1 MSFMPRPALVLLLF
15 LVGALQLH
23 VTAQQNTADRALLAA
38 HQPGLTATYNGR
50 TDSVNNREKMVYD
63 NQHTIAKLNPLRW
76 LATGS
81 MYFYQQVLSPQL
93 NAGCLYQRTC
103 SNYSKA
109 AIKQYG
115 IIRGVL
121 LTADR
126 LTRCTSGVLPEV
138 LSYRYDAHGHIVDEP
153 RDYFVK

>member
-1 MSFMPRPALVLLLF
+1 MSRLPRQALFLLLF
-15 LVGALQLH
+15 FCTLLQYR
-23 VTAQQNTADRALLAA
+23 VSAQHNTTDLALLEA
-38 HQPGLTATYNGR
+38 HQPGLAATYNGR
-50 TDSVNNREKMVYD
+50 TDTVNSREKMVYD
-63 NQHTIAKLNPLRW
+63 NQKTIAKINPLRW

-81 MYFYQQVLSPQL
+81 MYFYQQLLSPQL

-126 LTRCTSGVLPEV
+126 LSRCTSGVLPEIV
-138 LSYRYDAHGHIVDEP
+138 SYRYDAHGHIIDEP
-153 RDYFVK
+153 QHYFTK

>member
-1 MSFMPRPALVLLLF
+1 MSFLPRTAWLLLLF
-15 LVGALQLH
+15 LVTALQQR
-23 VTAQQNTADRALLAA
+23 VNAQQTKTDLALLAA
-38 HQPGLTATYNGR
+38 HEPVITVSYNGR
-50 TDSVNNREKMVYD
+50 TDTVNNREKMMYD
-63 NQHTIAKLNPLRW
+63 NQHTVAKLNPLRW

-121 LTADR
+121 LSADR
-126 LTRCTSGVLPEV
+126 LSRCTSGVLPEV
-138 LSYRYDAHGHIVDEP
+138 FSYRYDAHGHIVDEP
-153 RDYFVK
+153 RDYFTK

>member
-1 MSFMPRPALVLLLF
+1 MIFLPRPASFLLLL
-15 LVGALQLH
+15 LVVFMQH
-23 VTAQQNTADRALLAA
+23 RVSAQQNNTDHALLEA
-38 HQPGLTATYNGR
+38 HNTGITVTYNGR
-50 TDSVNNREKMVYD
+50 TDTVNNREKMVYD
-63 NQHTIAKLNPLRW
+63 NQQPIAKLNPLRW

-81 MYFYQQVLSPQL
+81 MYFYQQVLSPQI

-109 AIKQYG
+109 AIKQFG

-126 LTRCTSGVLPEV
+126 LSRCTSGVLPEIM
-138 LSYRYDAHGHIVDEP
+138 SYRYDAHGHIIDEP
-153 RDYFVK
+153 GHYFPK

>member
-1 MSFMPRPALVLLLF
+1 MSRLPRPALQLLLF
-15 LVGALQLH
+15 FCILLQQR
-23 VTAQQNTADRALLAA
+23 VSAQQNNTDRALLEA
-38 HQPGLTATYNGR
+38 HQPGLTVTYNGR
-50 TDSVNNREKMVYD
+50 TDSVNSREKMVYD
-63 NQHTIAKLNPLRW
+63 NQHPIAKLNPLRW

-81 MYFYQQVLSPQL
+81 MYFYQQLLSPQL

-109 AIKQYG
+109 AIKHYG

-126 LTRCTSGVLPEV
+126 LSRCTSGVRPEIP
-138 LSYRYDAHGHIVDEP
+138 SYRYDAHGHIIDEP
-153 RDYFVK
+153 GHYIAK

>member
-1 MSFMPRPALVLLLF
+1 MKFLPRPAIFILVLFSALLNF
-15 LVGALQLH
+15 PAA
-23 VTAQQNTADRALLAA
+23 AQQNSADRVLLAE
-38 HQPGLTATYNGR
+38 HKPGIAVSYNGR
-50 TDSVNNREKMVYD
+50 TDTINNREKMAYD
-63 NQHTIAKLNPLRW
+63 NQQPIAKLNPLRW

-126 LTRCTSGVLPEV
+126 LSRCTSGVLPEIA
-138 LSYRYDAHGHIVDEP
+138 SYRYDAHGHIVDEP
-153 RDYFVK
+153 GHYFTK